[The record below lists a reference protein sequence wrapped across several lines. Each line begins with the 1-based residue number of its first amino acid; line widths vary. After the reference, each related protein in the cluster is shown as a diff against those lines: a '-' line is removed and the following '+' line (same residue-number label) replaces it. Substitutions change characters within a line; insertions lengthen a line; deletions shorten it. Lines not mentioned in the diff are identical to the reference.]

1 MYEQFRHQYR
11 NKSMYQ
17 VIRNHLP
24 ILLSRDEAP
33 LLPLWSLPVLLQ
45 NQKPVVKDEQEAVV
59 PAKMNSD
66 GADWIWRMP
75 PYRY

>member
-1 MYEQFRHQYR
+1 
-11 NKSMYQ
+11 MYQ

-24 ILLSRDEAP
+24 ILLSRDEVV
-33 LLPLWSLPVLLQ
+33 LLPLWSLQALLL
-45 NQKPVVKDEQEAVV
+45 NRSLVVKDEQEAVV

-66 GADWIWRMP
+66 GADWIWRTP